1 MANTTLTHHG
11 IKGMKWGIRRYQN
24 KNGSLTPSGQK
35 RYDDLENHS
44 TSKRKRRKDC
54 NDRRKLTDDQ
64 LKKKIERLKMEKEFK
79 QLSMEDISPGKQYVK
94 KILSSAGTKSLTTAA
109 SGGMSYILK
118 AMLSKEWN
126 AKEAAKYVGANP
138 NQKK

>member
-1 MANTTLTHHG
+1 MANTSLTHHG
-11 IKGMKWGIRRYQN
+11 IMGMKWGVRRYQN
-24 KNGSLTPSGQK
+24 KDGSLTNRGKK
-35 RYDDLENHS
+35 RYSDPETNS
-44 TSKRKRRKDC
+44 TSKHKRRKDC
-54 NDRRKLTDDQ
+54 DNRRKLTDDQ

-94 KILSSAGTKSLTTAA
+94 KILSSAGTKSLTVAA
-109 SGGMSYILK
+109 SGAMSYALK
-118 AMLSKEWN
+118 GMLTKEWN

>member
-11 IKGMKWGIRRYQN
+11 IKGMRWGVRRYQN
-24 KNGSLTPSGQK
+24 KDGSLTNNGK
-35 RYDDLENHS
+35 KHYDNLGTQS
-44 TSKRKRRKDC
+44 ISKRGRKKDC
-54 NDRRKLTDDQ
+54 NNRRKLTDDQ

-94 KILSSAGTKSLTTAA
+94 KILSSAGTKSLTVAA
-109 SGGMSYILK
+109 SGAMSYAIK
-118 AMLSKEWN
+118 GMLTKEWD